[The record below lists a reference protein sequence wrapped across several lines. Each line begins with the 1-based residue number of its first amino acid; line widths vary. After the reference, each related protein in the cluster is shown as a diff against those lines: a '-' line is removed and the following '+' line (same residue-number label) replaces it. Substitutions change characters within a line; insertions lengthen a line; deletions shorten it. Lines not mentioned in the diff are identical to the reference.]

1 MERSPTAE
9 GILRGIVRTDGR
21 GQRSD
26 ATRNRNRVVRAA
38 LEIFAERGMMGT
50 VEQIAERAGVGRATV
65 YRNFPTRDALQV
77 TVATSQFEQIHAIAL
92 DAQRN
97 STPPGVGLVDF
108 VFAAFEYNQA
118 NRLYLEL
125 YNGRPT
131 EEMLDVHTAS
141 RKTIAQLTEESR
153 EAGVIRRDVTDKDV
167 ALFIGGLSVR
177 LAGDRTSTRDDWR
190 RAAKLALTALGVPE
204 RLLPP
209 RRIPRAHREQA
220 ADRTDDAHER

>member
-97 STPPGVGLVDF
+97 STPPGMAGGRATTGSASACWVRCSSAWS
-108 VFAAFEYNQA
+108 AARWSPPA
-118 NRLYLEL
+118 RH
-125 YNGRPT
+125 GPG
-131 EEMLDVHTAS
+131 M
-141 RKTIAQLTEESR
+141 
-153 EAGVIRRDVTDKDV
+153 AG
-167 ALFIGGLSVR
+167 
-177 LAGDRTSTRDDWR
+177 
-190 RAAKLALTALGVPE
+190 
-204 RLLPP
+204 
-209 RRIPRAHREQA
+209 
-220 ADRTDDAHER
+220 